1 MANKTEVA
9 LRKQLVREL
18 EHKAWLFKHLQGT
31 VQLSQC
37 HKRILILRTKLT
49 RETVT
54 LSKEILLL

>member
-18 EHKAWLFKHLQGT
+18 EHKAWLAKHLQGT
-31 VQLSQC
+31 AQQSQC

-49 RETVT
+49 QHTGKHST
-54 LSKEILLL
+54 C